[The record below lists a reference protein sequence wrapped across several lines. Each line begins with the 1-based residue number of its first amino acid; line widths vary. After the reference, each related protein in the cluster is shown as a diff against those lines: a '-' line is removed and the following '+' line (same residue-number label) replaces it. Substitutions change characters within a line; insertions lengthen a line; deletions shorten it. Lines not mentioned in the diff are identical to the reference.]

1 MIIPHIKTINESK
14 TTYNDIK
21 HVKIGMTL
29 LLTAFGVVGYFGIK
43 KHSHKASKTFK
54 KNSTSQLKQPDH

>member
-1 MIIPHIKTINESK
+1 MINESK

-29 LLTAFGVVGYFGIK
+29 LLTAFGVAGYFGIK
-43 KHSHKASKTFK
+43 KHSHRALNTFK
-54 KNSTSQLKQPDH
+54 KNSISPLKQSDH